1 MIKRNPDYGLLKKSK
16 KAPLPPVNLQLFKE
30 KMLINSPNSEKMLQ
44 ELYRNEKKKKKSIKK
59 ARKRRPQSQGDQDNT
74 GQTIAGIRKRR
85 FKKMTNK
92 PNLTLTENMNVK
104 LDPDIKKAYKGKKGK
119 KKLTKKQKEELKK
132 INVRQ
137 SS

>member
-1 MIKRNPDYGLLKKSK
+1 
-16 KAPLPPVNLQLFKE
+16 
-30 KMLINSPNSEKMLQ
+30 
-44 ELYRNEKKKKKSIKK
+44 
-59 ARKRRPQSQGDQDNT
+59 
-74 GQTIAGIRKRR
+74 
-85 FKKMTNK
+85 
-92 PNLTLTENMNVK
+92 MNVK